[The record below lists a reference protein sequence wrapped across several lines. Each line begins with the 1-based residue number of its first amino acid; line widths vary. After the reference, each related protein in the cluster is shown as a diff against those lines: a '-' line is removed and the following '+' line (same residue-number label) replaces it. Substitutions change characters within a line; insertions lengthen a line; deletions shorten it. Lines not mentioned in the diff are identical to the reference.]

1 MFRSGAAQRLPSS
14 SKRQVLAE
22 GPTIVT
28 TRTKS
33 STTRFAAPFRLPG
46 IEQMLPAGEYRVDTD
61 EEIID
66 GLSWIAHRAV
76 ATYIHLP
83 SIERASRPSQII
95 EIDAGDL
102 KAAIA
107 KDQAAS

>member
-1 MFRSGAAQRLPSS
+1 MS
-14 SKRQVLAE
+14 
-22 GPTIVT
+22 

-46 IEQMLPAGEYRVDTD
+46 IEQTLPAGEYRVDRD

-66 GLSWIAHRAV
+66 GISWIAHRSV

-83 SIERASRPSQII
+83 SIERASRPTQIV
-95 EIDAGDL
+95 EIDADDL
-102 KAAIA
+102 EAAIA
-107 KDQAAS
+107 KDTASS